1 LVNSEGELSGGHR
14 NIGEIV
20 MSNVSATTANS
31 TASNGAFVT
40 LAARVLLS
48 VLFILAGYA
57 KLTDIA
63 GTAGWFGSIGLPMPT
78 ATTIV
83 AGLIELLGGLAILV
97 GFQTRIAATVLAV
110 FVLGATA
117 VAHLDFSQA
126 GNALMLQKN
135 LGLTGGLLLL
145 AVLGAGAWSIDAK
158 RG

>member
-1 LVNSEGELSGGHR
+1 
-14 NIGEIV
+14 
-20 MSNVSATTANS
+20 MSNVSTAAGGA
-31 TASNGAFVT
+31 ASNHS
-40 LAARVLLS
+40 LAILAGRVLLS
-48 VLFILAGYA
+48 ILFILAGYA

-78 ATTIV
+78 AAATI

-97 GFQTRIAATVLAV
+97 GFQTRVVAIVMAVFTLAATAI
-110 FVLGATA
+110 
-117 VAHLDFSQA
+117 AHLDFSQA

-135 LGLTGGLLLL
+135 LGLTGGFLLL